1 MARSTLWTQTENLA
15 NQMILVWKVMVRKA
29 SEGALFYIDDTKARV
44 LSLMRENELQEPNT
58 KNRTGMYTTGILSET
73 PEGKIILYFTG
84 RKYSGENL
92 EELLTRRQSQGPIA
106 IMSDALNMNNIKDR
120 AQEILK
126 YLCLTH
132 GRRQF
137 KDIEQDF
144 KRESEFVLGL
154 ISQVYANE
162 RHCKDVNLSPEE
174 RLNTTKRKVPSR
186 WGNSKPGLTK
196 YFPTNSLSPIQ
207 N

>member
-1 MARSTLWTQTENLA
+1 
-15 NQMILVWKVMVRKA
+15 
-29 SEGALFYIDDTKARV
+29 
-44 LSLMRENELQEPNT
+44 
-58 KNRTGMYTTGILSET
+58 MYTTGILSET

-174 RLNTTKRKVPSR
+174 RLQYHQEKSAQPMGELKTWIDKV
-186 WGNSKPGLTK
+186 
-196 YFPTNSLSPIQ
+196 FPNKLL
-207 N
+207 

>member
-1 MARSTLWTQTENLA
+1 M
-15 NQMILVWKVMVRKA
+15 
-29 SEGALFYIDDTKARV
+29 
-44 LSLMRENELQEPNT
+44 
-58 KNRTGMYTTGILSET
+58 
-73 PEGKIILYFTG
+73 
-84 RKYSGENL
+84 

-144 KRESEFVLGL
+144 KESEFVLGL
-154 ISQVYANE
+154 ISRSMQTNGTV
-162 RHCKDVNLSPEE
+162 RCDLSPE
-174 RLNTTKRKVPSR
+174 RLQYHQKSAQPM
-186 WGNSKPGLTK
+186 GNSKPG
-196 YFPTNSLSPIQ
+196 
-207 N
+207 